1 MTVQEAKQHLVI
13 DDSFHDDDAYIA
25 SLIAVSEVAVANRC
39 KYDSI
44 DELKVGGVLPP
55 PLAHAVK
62 FMVAHLYNNREP
74 ISFTQSY
81 DIPKTFEY
89 LLMPYVRYA
98 VR

>member
-1 MTVQEAKQHLVI
+1 MTVEEAKQHLVI
-13 DDSFHDDDAYIA
+13 DESFREDDSYIA
-25 SLIAVSEVAVANRC
+25 DLITVSEVAVANRC

-44 DELKVGGVLPP
+44 DDLKEDGVLPP
-55 PLAHAVK
+55 PLTHAVK

-74 ISFTQSY
+74 ISFSQAY

-89 LLMPYVRYA
+89 LLMPYVNYA